1 MEFFWKILS
10 RLHVRFSPPQQE
22 DEEGIGYEEE
32 ATGLPL
38 FDYTP
43 PPPPAF
49 DGKRVSAFLALCGT
63 LGAVCLFVLFPA
75 FLTAQLDKPGKGG
88 PYYLVADTL
97 EYNEHNRTA
106 LATGNAELSDVDNV
120 IRAQSLFYDE
130 SKDLVQA
137 KDNVSLSQPDGSVM
151 YAREAQMGSNFS
163 QGYAKQ
169 VGMRLTDDSRLAAIQ
184 ARRINGRYTLFD
196 RGIFSPCAPCAENPR
211 EPPLWQVK
219 ARRVTHDQEKHDLI
233 YRDASMDM
241 WGVPMMYIPYFSMPD
256 PTVKR
261 RSGFLTPT
269 LGRTEN
275 VGVFTTVPYYY
286 TFSPDFDVTFRP
298 TFSGTDGFRWN
309 STLRKR
315 FEKGE
320 IEFTNSLVLADRVD
334 DDGTTKENQLRGH
347 IAGFARFDIN
357 PFYRAG
363 TEFALLSDKSY
374 AQRYGESM
382 EDILTSRVYGER
394 LKGRD
399 FGAAEL
405 FYFQNNRPGPQPEEP
420 LVFPRLRYSA
430 LGEPAQ
436 TLGGRWSFDGMANHL
451 MRDTGTSNRRLGL
464 DVGWER
470 RDVLPFGLVSTL
482 TGHVRDDI
490 FWVDNLPDP
499 LNPSVVYDDEVTNR
513 LFPSGQI
520 ALHYPLTKN
529 FGSFSH
535 IVEPIVS
542 LTASRSLDRDPRL
555 SNEDS
560 LDVEF
565 DATNLFDINRY
576 PGTDRQ
582 EQGVRTAYGIRNAFY
597 GENGGSAEIML
608 GQNYRLTPD
617 PLFPTGTGLEER
629 FSDYVGEVLL
639 DPAEWLH
646 FDYLFRLDKDGLD
659 SRKHDVKTSF
669 GVPEF
674 RPYGNYT
681 YLDQPTTVPSEVS
694 KVEEISYGFTS
705 NFTKYWTFQFEQ
717 TRDLRTNDGEALVT
731 KTGLSYRDECFTAAV
746 TLTRNFTE
754 RTDVP
759 SGDTIFFHIYYKY
772 LGGLDSGQ

>member
-1 MEFFWKILS
+1 MEFLRKTLARVCTHLPFTRRKDGDE
-10 RLHVRFSPPQQE
+10 FQE
-22 DEEGIGYEEE
+22 SVEED
-32 ATGLPL
+32 LPL
-38 FDYTP
+38 FEYADYTP
-43 PPPPAF
+43 PPALTAL
-49 DGKRVSAFLALCGT
+49 DLKRV
-63 LGAVCLFVLFPA
+63 GAVAALFAFVLLPA
-75 FLTAQLDKPGKGG
+75 FLTAQMEKPGGGG
-88 PYYLVADTL
+88 PYLLLADLL
-97 EYNEHNRTA
+97 EYDEQNRTA
-106 LATGNAELSDVDNV
+106 TATGNAELSDAKHV
-120 IRAQSLFYDE
+120 IQAQSLFYDE
-130 SKDLVQA
+130 NKDLVEA
-137 KDNVSLSQPDGSVM
+137 SDRAWLAQPDGSVM
-151 YAREAQMGSNFS
+151 FADKMQMSSNFT
-163 QGYAKQ
+163 QGHAKN
-169 VGMRLTDDSRLAAIQ
+169 VSMRMGDDSRLAALQ
-184 ARRINGRYTLFD
+184 ARRIDGRYTLFD
-196 RGIFSPCAPCAENPR
+196 RGVFSPCAPCVENPR
-211 EPPLWQVK
+211 DPPLWQVK

-241 WGVPMMYIPYFSMPD
+241 WGVPMMYIPYFTTPD

-275 VGVFTTVPYYY
+275 VGVFATIPYYY
-286 TFSPDFDVTFRP
+286 TISPDFDITFRP

-315 FEKGE
+315 FEHGE
-320 IEFTNSLVLADRVD
+320 LEFSNSLVVADRTD
-334 DDGTTKENQLRGH
+334 DDGSTKENQLRGH
-347 IAGFARFDIN
+347 IAGFARFDLN
-357 PFYRAG
+357 PFYRVG
-363 TEFALLSDKSY
+363 TDFAFLSDKSY

-382 EDILTSRVYGER
+382 EDILTSRVYAER

-399 FGAAEL
+399 YGAAEF

-430 LGEPAQ
+430 LGEPDR

-451 MRDTGTSNRRLGL
+451 MRDQGTSNRRLGVDL
-464 DVGWER
+464 GWER
-470 RDVLPFGLVSTL
+470 RDVLPLGLVSTL

-499 LNPSVVYDDEVTNR
+499 TNPSVVYDDTVTNR
-513 LFPSGQI
+513 LFPAGQV
-520 ALHYPLTKN
+520 ALHYPLTKD

-542 LTASRSLDRDPRL
+542 LTASRTMDRDPKL

-560 LDVEF
+560 VDVEF

-582 EQGVRTAYGIRNAFY
+582 EQGVRTAYGLRNAFY
-597 GENGGSAEIML
+597 GENGGSAEILL
-608 GQNYRLTPD
+608 GQSYRITED

-629 FSDYVGEVLL
+629 FSDYVGEIML
-639 DPAEWLH
+639 DPAQWLH
-646 FDYLFRLDKDGLD
+646 FDYLFRLDKDSLD
-659 SRKHDVKTSF
+659 SRKHDIKTSF

-674 RPYGNYT
+674 RPYANYT
-681 YLDQPTTVPSEVS
+681 YLDQPVVAPGAVG
-694 KVEEISYGFTS
+694 KVEEINYGFTS

-717 TRDLRTNDGEALVT
+717 TRDLRTNGGENALVT
-731 KTGLSYRDECFTAAV
+731 KTGLSYRDECFTAAI